1 LLATSC
7 ALIGGLTGA
16 AVVVWLRPEREPS
29 VVVAASETRATTSA
43 DAPAEA
49 RVLRRLESVEQ
60 AVRALQARNSGTSQ
74 PAAPSAGS
82 ATEGAAASA
91 TATPAA
97 PAVGDPVFEAAVL
110 DVVERAEEDRDS
122 QRDVRR
128 SERARQQAEHWSQEL
143 TARLTLSPP
152 QAAKL
157 VEIRTQLA
165 AELRERREA
174 PGQFVPREQRRAER
188 EALRERA
195 EQKLREVL
203 RPDQVARYDELD
215 AELKIVRPR
224 DAD

>member
-1 LLATSC
+1 
-7 ALIGGLTGA
+7 
-16 AVVVWLRPEREPS
+16 
-29 VVVAASETRATTSA
+29 
-43 DAPAEA
+43 
-49 RVLRRLESVEQ
+49 VLRRLESVEQ
-60 AVRALQARNSGTSQ
+60 AVRALQARSASGLQ
-74 PAAPSAGS
+74 APSAGS
-82 ATEGAAASA
+82 STEGEAAAPA
-91 TATPAA
+91 AGAAA

-143 TARLTLSPP
+143 TERLTLSPA

-165 AELRERREA
+165 AELRERRET

-188 EALRERA
+188 DALRDSAER
-195 EQKLREVL
+195 QLREVL
-203 RPDQVARYDELD
+203 RPDQLARYDELD
-215 AELKIVRPR
+215 SKLKLARPR